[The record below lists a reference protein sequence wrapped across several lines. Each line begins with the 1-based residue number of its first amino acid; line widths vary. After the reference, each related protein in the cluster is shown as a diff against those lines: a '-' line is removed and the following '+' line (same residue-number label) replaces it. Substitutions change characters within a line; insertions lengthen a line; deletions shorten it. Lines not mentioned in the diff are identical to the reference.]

1 MAEYYPL
8 LAKAVAGL
16 PTSTVET
23 RRAIYERARKALI
36 GQLRN
41 LQPPVPEEDIERE
54 SQALDSAVA
63 RLESELSAQKAAAP
77 EEREMTTP
85 VPPAANTSSAGAK
98 PLVSGAG
105 PQNSGATRPP
115 APRPSLSPQAARAT
129 QPIPSPVN
137 NLRKTRP
144 ATTAEPEKAADDAQM
159 QVVDLSAVPN
169 SSAEMGTGAAAGGFG
184 GTKARRETQRPYAL
198 QPAAPDHSHKHIW
211 IVGGVVALVVV
222 LVAVAAWKLRDRPED
237 LARLKAPPAGQ
248 TEPANGKIADRIGG
262 PKTSSPARQSAST
275 PSGPAASGTTTGTAT
290 QNAAPG
296 NQDMAARVVPVA
308 HRAALLVEAPTEQNK
323 VKTYLGTVVWRLD
336 NVSNGPGQPLGTAV
350 RADIDIPED
359 KFQAT
364 MTFQR
369 NDDATLPASHTMKLL
384 FMLQSDSPTG
394 GIKDLSVP
402 QLRREEAQNGEALS
416 GIAVPIMENSF
427 LIGLSRGNAE
437 GQNLDLVRA
446 REWFDVPLRFANG
459 RIAKLTF
466 EKSTSGQRAIDEAI
480 GFWQGQ

>member
-1 MAEYYPL
+1 
-8 LAKAVAGL
+8 
-16 PTSTVET
+16 
-23 RRAIYERARKALI
+23 
-36 GQLRN
+36 
-41 LQPPVPEEDIERE
+41 
-54 SQALDSAVA
+54 
-63 RLESELSAQKAAAP
+63 
-77 EEREMTTP
+77 
-85 VPPAANTSSAGAK
+85 
-98 PLVSGAG
+98 
-105 PQNSGATRPP
+105 
-115 APRPSLSPQAARAT
+115 
-129 QPIPSPVN
+129 
-137 NLRKTRP
+137 
-144 ATTAEPEKAADDAQM
+144 
-159 QVVDLSAVPN
+159 
-169 SSAEMGTGAAAGGFG
+169 
-184 GTKARRETQRPYAL
+184 
-198 QPAAPDHSHKHIW
+198 
-211 IVGGVVALVVV
+211 
-222 LVAVAAWKLRDRPED
+222 
-237 LARLKAPPAGQ
+237 
-248 TEPANGKIADRIGG
+248 
-262 PKTSSPARQSAST
+262 
-275 PSGPAASGTTTGTAT
+275 
-290 QNAAPG
+290 
-296 NQDMAARVVPVA
+296 MAARVVPVA